1 MVLNL
6 KKLLKKREGQ
16 NMTLVFSFIDFSTLL
31 FIVPITSSIIA
42 IIYNIFF
49 IQSGKKQSP
58 EVHASKYLIYIGIT
72 NISFIVLS
80 FLIPDLTLS
89 SPYNETETQIY
100 LTYNVFRG
108 LLFSVPSLIT
118 YGVIFLIFGLKNRQR
133 FKSYI
138 MISGILWIIYYSI
151 NAIVLNGELYMILF
165 QLTAIDILTMITIYM
180 IVSLFMMLLLS
191 IGFILLIVH
200 GFKNNDNNMKYAG
213 FVYFL
218 GFALSIFLPIFIINI
233 ITLFP

>member
-1 MVLNL
+1 
-6 KKLLKKREGQ
+6 
-16 NMTLVFSFIDFSTLL
+16 MTLVFSFIDFSTLL
-31 FIVPITSSIIA
+31 FILPITSSIIA

-58 EVHASKYLIYIGIT
+58 EVHASKYLIFLGIT

-80 FLIPDLTLS
+80 FLIPDLLLE
-89 SPYNETETQIY
+89 SPYDGTETQIY
-100 LTYNVFRG
+100 IAYNVFRG

-138 MISGILWIIYYSI
+138 MISGILWTIYYSV
-151 NAIVLNGELYMILF
+151 NVIVLNGELYTILF
-165 QLTAIDILTMITIYM
+165 QLTAIDIWTLTSIFIILT
-180 IVSLFMMLLLS
+180 SFGWLLL

-200 GFKNNDNNMKYAG
+200 GFKNNDNNMIYAG
-213 FVYFL
+213 LVYFL
-218 GFALSIFLPIFIINI
+218 GFALSLIIPLFI
-233 ITLFP
+233 TF

>member
-1 MVLNL
+1 
-6 KKLLKKREGQ
+6 
-16 NMTLVFSFIDFSTLL
+16 MTLIFSFIDFSTFL

-42 IIYNIFF
+42 IIYNMFF
-49 IQSGKKQSP
+49 ILSGKNQPS
-58 EVHASKYLIYIGIT
+58 EVNDSKYLIYLGIT
-72 NISFIVLS
+72 NISFIFLS
-80 FLIPDLTLS
+80 FLIPDLLLR
-89 SPYNETETQIY
+89 SPYNEVETQIY
-100 LTYNVFRG
+100 LAYNVFRG

-138 MISGILWIIYYSI
+138 MISGILWIIYYSV

-165 QLTAIDILTMITIYM
+165 QLTAIDILTITSIFI
-180 IVSLFMMLLLS
+180 IVSFFLMFLLS

-218 GFALSIFLPIFIINI
+218 GFALTLIIPLFI
-233 ITLFP
+233 TF

>member
-1 MVLNL
+1 
-6 KKLLKKREGQ
+6 
-16 NMTLVFSFIDFSTLL
+16 MTLVFSFIDFSTLL

-58 EVHASKYLIYIGIT
+58 EVHASKYLIFLGIT

-80 FLIPDLTLS
+80 FLIPDLLLE
-89 SPYNETETQIY
+89 SPYVGTETQIY
-100 LTYNVFRG
+100 IAYNVFRG

-118 YGVIFLIFGLKNRQR
+118 YGVVFLTFGLKNRQR

-138 MISGILWIIYYSI
+138 MISGILWIIYYSL
-151 NAIVLNGELYMILF
+151 NAIVLNGELYTILF
-165 QLTAIDILTMITIYM
+165 QLTTIDILTLTSIFI
-180 IVSLFMMLLLS
+180 IVSFFLMFLLS

-218 GFALSIFLPIFIINI
+218 GFALSLIIPLFI
-233 ITLFP
+233 TF

>member
-1 MVLNL
+1 
-6 KKLLKKREGQ
+6 
-16 NMTLVFSFIDFSTLL
+16 MTLVFSFIDFSTLL

-58 EVHASKYLIYIGIT
+58 EVHASKYLIFLGIT

-80 FLIPDLTLS
+80 FLIPDLLLE
-89 SPYNETETQIY
+89 SPYVGTETQIY
-100 LTYNVFRG
+100 IAYNVFRG

-138 MISGILWIIYYSI
+138 MISGILWTIYYSVNVI
-151 NAIVLNGELYMILF
+151 GLNGELYTILF
-165 QLTAIDILTMITIYM
+165 QLTAIDIWTLTSIFIILT
-180 IVSLFMMLLLS
+180 SFGWLLL

-200 GFKNNDNNMKYAG
+200 GFKNNDNNMIYAG
-213 FVYFL
+213 LVYFL
-218 GFALSIFLPIFIINI
+218 GFALSIIIPLFI
-233 ITLFP
+233 TF

>member
-1 MVLNL
+1 
-6 KKLLKKREGQ
+6 
-16 NMTLVFSFIDFSTLL
+16 MTLVFNFLDFSTLL

-49 IQSGKKQSP
+49 MQSGKKQSP
-58 EVHASKYLIYIGIT
+58 EVYTSKYLISLGIT

-80 FLIPDLTLS
+80 FLIPDLLLE
-89 SPYNETETQIY
+89 SPYDGTETQIY
-100 LTYNVFRG
+100 IAYNVFRG

-138 MISGILWIIYYSI
+138 MISGILWTIYYSVNVI
-151 NAIVLNGELYMILF
+151 GLNGELYTILF
-165 QLTAIDILTMITIYM
+165 QLTAIDIWTLTSIFIILT
-180 IVSLFMMLLLS
+180 SFGWLLL

-200 GFKNNDNNMKYAG
+200 GFKNNDNNMIYAG
-213 FVYFL
+213 LVYFL
-218 GFALSIFLPIFIINI
+218 GFALSLIIPLFI
-233 ITLFP
+233 TF

>member
-1 MVLNL
+1 L
-6 KKLLKKREGQ
+6 
-16 NMTLVFSFIDFSTLL
+16 TLVFSFIDFSTLL
-31 FIVPITSSIIA
+31 FIIPITSSIIA

-58 EVHASKYLIYIGIT
+58 EVHASKYLIYLGIT

-80 FLIPDLTLS
+80 FLIPDLKLI
-89 SPYNETETQIY
+89 SPYNEVETQIY
-100 LTYNVFRG
+100 LAYNVFRG

-118 YGVIFLIFGLKNRQR
+118 YGVIFLIFGLKNRQQ

-138 MISGILWIIYYSI
+138 MISGILWIIYYSV
-151 NAIVLNGELYMILF
+151 NVIVLNGELFMILF
-165 QLTAIDILTMITIYM
+165 ILFAFDVMTVTTIFI
-180 IVSLFMMLLLS
+180 IVSSFGWLIL

-213 FVYFL
+213 LVYFL
-218 GFALSIFLPIFIINI
+218 GFALSLIIPLFI
-233 ITLFP
+233 TF